1 MQTATM
7 YKQQNS
13 LLPKEYTF
21 KVQTVRQGSNK
32 LLSSSETRRKT
43 IARAKLNLAD
53 YCTPGAAAPA
63 TAEVSLPL
71 QPQGK
76 LQLAIRA
83 VWLQHSS
90 KGNAKLDRAS
100 EQGSITDISSHYS
113 SETDSAYGDEGRL
126 TSCSSVATISPT
138 YLVAAPVL
146 CTAGLCWQGSFR
158 TGKVR
163 HWNQQHEA
171 CY

>member
-7 YKQQNS
+7 YKQDNS

-21 KVQTVRQGSNK
+21 KVQTVRQGSNR
-32 LLSSSETRRKT
+32 LLPSSETRRKT

-53 YCTPGAAAPA
+53 YCTPGATAPA

-90 KGNAKLDRAS
+90 KGNTKLDRAS
-100 EQGSITDISSHYS
+100 EPGSITDVSSHYS
-113 SETDSAYGDEGRL
+113 SDADSANGDGGRR
-126 TSCSSVATISPT
+126 TSCSCHTTISSCASCSAV
-138 YLVAAPVL
+138 YGMILHAIL
-146 CTAGLCWQGSFR
+146 
-158 TGKVR
+158 
-163 HWNQQHEA
+163 QH
-171 CY
+171 CNLIQLQLHVPI